1 MLSKIMLTLF
11 IVLGTIAE
19 IALLWDPRILSN
31 DFLKYIIG
39 IFIVLDMIALI
50 KILMEI

>member
-1 MLSKIMLTLF
+1 MVSKIIFTLF
-11 IVLGTIAE
+11 IILGTIAE
-19 IALLWDPRILSN
+19 IALLWDPKILSN

-39 IFIVLDMIALI
+39 IFVVLDMVALI